1 MMSNQQGL
9 NVTSIE
15 ELVKASQGTL
25 VELPPFAEGTRFV
38 ARLKR
43 PSMLAM
49 IKGGKIPNSLLLAA
63 NELFSKSSWDVDDE
77 KSLSN
82 LFQIMDIL
90 CDACFVEPKYKDI
103 KAAGVELTD
112 DQLMFVFN
120 YTQQGVEALRPFR
133 QEPKG
138 SQPDFNVQALQQ
150 DTE

>member
-1 MMSNQQGL
+1 MSNQQGL

>member
-1 MMSNQQGL
+1 MSNQQGL

-38 ARLKR
+38 AQLKR

-77 KSLSN
+77 EALSN

-90 CDACFVEPKYKDI
+90 CDACFVNPRYEDI
-103 KAAGVELTD
+103 KKAGVELTD
-112 DQLMFVFN
+112 DQMMFIFN
-120 YTQQGVEALRPFR
+120 YTQQGVKALEPFR
-133 QEPKG
+133 KEQKNT
-138 SQPDFNVQALQQ
+138 QPDLDSQAIQ
-150 DTE
+150 

>member
-1 MMSNQQGL
+1 MSNQQGL

-25 VELPPFAEGTRFV
+25 VELPPFAEGTHFV

-49 IKGGKIPNSLLLAA
+49 IKGGKIPNSLLLSA

-77 KSLSN
+77 ESLSN

-90 CDACFVEPKYKDI
+90 CGACFVEPKYDDI

-112 DQLMFVFN
+112 DQLMFIFN

-133 QEPKG
+133 KEQENTE
-138 SQPDFNVQALQQ
+138 SDLNVQAIQ
-150 DTE
+150 

>member
-1 MMSNQQGL
+1 MSNQQGL

-77 KSLSN
+77 EALSN

-90 CDACFVEPKYKDI
+90 CGACFVEPKYEDI

-133 QEPKG
+133 KEQENTE
-138 SQPDFNVQALQQ
+138 PDLHVQDLQ
-150 DTE
+150 

>member
-1 MMSNQQGL
+1 MSNQQGL

-77 KSLSN
+77 EALSN

-90 CDACFVEPKYKDI
+90 CGACFVEPKYEDI

-133 QEPKG
+133 KEQENTE
-138 SQPDFNVQALQQ
+138 SDLNVQAIQ
-150 DTE
+150 

>member
-1 MMSNQQGL
+1 MSNQQGL

-77 KSLSN
+77 ESLSN

-90 CDACFVEPKYKDI
+90 CGACFVEPKYEDI

-133 QEPKG
+133 KEQENTE
-138 SQPDFNVQALQQ
+138 SDFNGQPVSQ
-150 DTE
+150 DSK

>member
-1 MMSNQQGL
+1 MSNQQGL

-133 QEPKG
+133 KEQENTE
-138 SQPDFNVQALQQ
+138 PDFNGQFVSQ
-150 DTE
+150 DSK

>member
-1 MMSNQQGL
+1 MSNQQGL

-77 KSLSN
+77 EALSN

-90 CDACFVEPKYKDI
+90 CGACFVEPKYDDI

-120 YTQQGVEALRPFR
+120 YTQQGVEALKPFR
-133 QEPKG
+133 KEQENTE
-138 SQPDFNVQALQQ
+138 PDLHVQDLQ
-150 DTE
+150 

>member
-1 MMSNQQGL
+1 MSNQQGL

-63 NELFSKSSWDVDDE
+63 N
-77 KSLSN
+77 
-82 LFQIMDIL
+82 
-90 CDACFVEPKYKDI
+90 
-103 KAAGVELTD
+103 
-112 DQLMFVFN
+112 
-120 YTQQGVEALRPFR
+120 
-133 QEPKG
+133 
-138 SQPDFNVQALQQ
+138 
-150 DTE
+150 

>member
-1 MMSNQQGL
+1 MSNQQGL
-9 NVTSIE
+9 TVTSIE

-133 QEPKG
+133 KEQENTE
-138 SQPDFNVQALQQ
+138 SDLHVQDLQ
-150 DTE
+150 

>member
-1 MMSNQQGL
+1 MSNQQGL

-133 QEPKG
+133 KEQENTE
-138 SQPDFNVQALQQ
+138 PDLHVQDLQ
-150 DTE
+150 

>member
-1 MMSNQQGL
+1 MSNQQGL

-25 VELPPFAEGTRFV
+25 VELPPFSEGSRFV

-49 IKGGKIPNSLLLAA
+49 IKGGKIPNSLLLSA

-77 KSLSN
+77 QSLSN

-133 QEPKG
+133 QE
-138 SQPDFNVQALQQ
+138 SENSELDINV
-150 DTE
+150 

>member
-1 MMSNQQGL
+1 MSNQQGL

-25 VELPPFAEGTRFV
+25 VELPPFSADFPFV

-49 IKGGKIPNSLLLAA
+49 IKGGKIPNSLLLSA

-90 CDACFVEPKYKDI
+90 CDACFVEPKYKDL

-112 DQLMFVFN
+112 DQLMFIFN

-133 QEPKG
+133 QESKG
-138 SQPDFNVQALQQ
+138 SQLDRNVQAIQQ